1 MGVLCLWVDL
11 ERYAERIG
19 ALSKA
24 ELRVSRDR
32 EDSDEEEGRH
42 MRKSAVKDDDDDDDW
57 E

>member
-1 MGVLCLWVDL
+1 L